1 MQPTAKIYQPA
12 KNAMQ
17 SGRAKTRVWKLEYEP
32 IAKGTP
38 ESLMG
43 WNTMPDTRSQLHLT
57 FPTKEEA
64 IAYANAKGMAYEVLE
79 PKASAARA
87 KPYAENFSSQRRT
100 AFEGS
105 NN

>member
-1 MQPTAKIYQPA
+1 MQPLAKIYQPA

-17 SGRAKTRVWKLEYEP
+17 SGRGKTKSWRFEYEP

-38 ESLMG
+38 DALMG
-43 WNTMPDTRSQLHLT
+43 WNTMPDTRAQLHLT

-64 IAYANAKGMAYEVLE
+64 IAYAQAKGIAYEVIE
-79 PKASAARA
+79 PH
-87 KPYAENFSSQRRT
+87 KPVVPPKSYAENFSYARRK
-100 AFEGS
+100 AFEGA